1 MSTHVSRRARSQR
14 GFSLVEAAIS
24 LVILGIITVALWRFI
39 DFSGRSTQAGQVDD
53 LLARA
58 DRALIGYALA
68 HARLPC
74 PASSTA
80 GMENCGAGEASGYLP
95 YATLGLPEP
104 RAGQIRYG
112 VLRGAAAI
120 DLSADT
126 PILTTLRTGMA
137 AHQQPLRM
145 LDSFDGDPVN
155 SPGPR
160 GQDLCLRLNAAMK
173 SADHADRLHIDGGA
187 AGAGGQRLQ
196 AYALALPVAP
206 GAGHGAGAAGD
217 GRISRGPAFAPARGA
232 SAVSDQPAGLSASP
246 RELWDRLRCGD
257 AMSASARA
265 HANASLAAHMLT
277 QSTRDYYYQL
287 DVLHQLAVASKKLS
301 DAKAVEAGVGVLTG
315 TAGVLNSTS
324 QTLWSFGV
332 QSYLI
337 PLYIAA
343 EAHAI
348 ANAAKSA
355 AVAIE
360 AADLVDQLVR
370 IKDATENLADELI
383 TLNENVQAHSL
394 AAARSGVFLY

>member
-1 MSTHVSRRARSQR
+1 
-14 GFSLVEAAIS
+14 
-24 LVILGIITVALWRFI
+24 
-39 DFSGRSTQAGQVDD
+39 
-53 LLARA
+53 
-58 DRALIGYALA
+58 
-68 HARLPC
+68 
-74 PASSTA
+74 
-80 GMENCGAGEASGYLP
+80 
-95 YATLGLPEP
+95 
-104 RAGQIRYG
+104 
-112 VLRGAAAI
+112 
-120 DLSADT
+120 
-126 PILTTLRTGMA
+126 
-137 AHQQPLRM
+137 
-145 LDSFDGDPVN
+145 
-155 SPGPR
+155 
-160 GQDLCLRLNAAMK
+160 
-173 SADHADRLHIDGGA
+173 
-187 AGAGGQRLQ
+187 
-196 AYALALPVAP
+196 
-206 GAGHGAGAAGD
+206 AAGD

-360 AADLVDQLVR
+360 AADLVDQLAR

>member
-1 MSTHVSRRARSQR
+1 MSMHVSRRARRQR

-39 DFSGRSTQAGQVDD
+39 DFSGRNTQAGQVDD

-217 GRISRGPAFAPARGA
+217 GRISRG
-232 SAVSDQPAGLSASP
+232 
-246 RELWDRLRCGD
+246 
-257 AMSASARA
+257 
-265 HANASLAAHMLT
+265 
-277 QSTRDYYYQL
+277 
-287 DVLHQLAVASKKLS
+287 
-301 DAKAVEAGVGVLTG
+301 
-315 TAGVLNSTS
+315 
-324 QTLWSFGV
+324 
-332 QSYLI
+332 
-337 PLYIAA
+337 
-343 EAHAI
+343 
-348 ANAAKSA
+348 
-355 AVAIE
+355 
-360 AADLVDQLVR
+360 
-370 IKDATENLADELI
+370 
-383 TLNENVQAHSL
+383 
-394 AAARSGVFLY
+394 